1 MKYAVIIEQAATGF
15 SAYVPELPGCIA
27 TGATKAQV
35 RRRIQEAVEIH
46 LKSMLEDGDPIPEP
60 TSPREQVDMTK
71 PRKRSKAGGSGR
83 LLSL

>member
-27 TGATKAQV
+27 TDATKAQV
-35 RRRIQEAVEIH
+35 RQRIQEAVEIH
-46 LKSMLEDGDPIPEP
+46 LNSMLEDGDPIPEP
-60 TSPREQVDMTK
+60 TTPRERVDMTK
-71 PRKRSKAGGSGR
+71 PRKKSKAGRSGR

>member
-15 SAYVPELPGCIA
+15 SAYVPDLPGCIA

-35 RRRIQEAVEIH
+35 RQRIQEAVEIH
-46 LKSMLEDGDPIPEP
+46 LKSMMEDGDPIPE
-60 TSPREQVDMTK
+60 PREQVDMTK
-71 PRKRSKAGGSGR
+71 PRKRSKAGRSGR

>member
-35 RRRIQEAVEIH
+35 RQRIQEAVEIH
-46 LKSMLEDGDPIPEP
+46 LKSMMEDGDPIPKP
-60 TSPREQVDMTK
+60 TTEFEYMDVQLAS
-71 PRKRSKAGGSGR
+71 
-83 LLSL
+83 

>member
-15 SAYVPELPGCIA
+15 SAY
-27 TGATKAQV
+27 
-35 RRRIQEAVEIH
+35 IH
-46 LKSMLEDGDPIPEP
+46 LKSMMEDGDPIPEP

-71 PRKRSKAGGSGR
+71 PRKRSKAGRSGR